1 MVCQWLEL
9 IALLLKVTI
18 VIMFFL
24 VATNMLLET
33 LSWREEMRGRDILSR
48 VARKLLT

>member
-9 IALLLKVTI
+9 IALLLKVTM

-24 VATNMLLET
+24 VAINRLLET
-33 LSWREEMRGRDILSR
+33 LSWGEEMRGRDIPSG
-48 VARKLLT
+48 VAIKLLT